1 MKFNSYELHAGR
13 IIEYF
18 VKSYHYQV
26 VKVKQATTDVWLVN
40 ARNKQYPVIR
50 VSAVVEDIEQKQLYL
65 RQVHRTLLDL
75 FHREA
80 NLLLINTNPES
91 IPMENPYMKQICVN
105 KHGVSD
111 IAILKE
117 FSQLDQCYSEFQ
129 EKEEELARITRVI
142 EEEQLKNRSQFYKD
156 TTKHLQPTITY
167 WLFAII
173 VFMFIIGMVLGVV
186 VEDGLTG
193 WIISGMYYKMNIVSA
208 HEYWRFI
215 TAGFIHANPFTL
227 FFTLY
232 ALYKVGRVAEPLFT
246 KISYVS
252 LFLLGIIIGN
262 VCMLIATENTIGY
275 GAGAGVSSIIGGY
288 LALTLE
294 RSKHRRPI
302 LPMMYFQSF
311 LIIFILALLPSISI
325 LGHIVSFV
333 SGFFIIFIWKNKK
346 HAVYRHMQIA
356 CLLLF
361 VGIFVLGIRVQRI
374 EPLEPVVDERIVESY
389 RKLGIHHY
397 ADYLQI
403 KYQEQYDLQK

>member
-1 MKFNSYELHAGR
+1 M
-13 IIEYF
+13 
-18 VKSYHYQV
+18 
-26 VKVKQATTDVWLVN
+26 
-40 ARNKQYPVIR
+40 
-50 VSAVVEDIEQKQLYL
+50 
-65 RQVHRTLLDL
+65 
-75 FHREA
+75 
-80 NLLLINTNPES
+80 
-91 IPMENPYMKQICVN
+91 
-105 KHGVSD
+105 
-111 IAILKE
+111 
-117 FSQLDQCYSEFQ
+117 
-129 EKEEELARITRVI
+129 
-142 EEEQLKNRSQFYKD
+142 
-156 TTKHLQPTITY
+156 
-167 WLFAII
+167 
-173 VFMFIIGMVLGVV
+173 
-186 VEDGLTG
+186 
-193 WIISGMYYKMNIVSA
+193 
-208 HEYWRFI
+208 
-215 TAGFIHANPFTL
+215 
-227 FFTLY
+227 
-232 ALYKVGRVAEPLFT
+232 AEPLFT

-333 SGFFIIFIWKNKK
+333 SGFFIIFICKNKR